1 MADEVT
7 QQSSGD
13 LSGKSFGQY
22 DILDQL
28 GQGGMATVYRARQRS
43 IGRTVA
49 IKVMPPYFVHEP
61 TFMQRFEREVR
72 VIAELQHP
80 RVLPVY
86 DYGQIEGLPYIVMAY
101 MPGGTLS
108 DRIKQGP
115 LPLEEIVR
123 LVWQIAEGLDH
134 AHRKGV
140 IHRDFKPSNVL
151 LDEHGNAYLADF
163 GIAKI
168 SEATVQLTGSGIVG
182 TPAYMAP
189 EMATGDVVTPA
200 VDIYALGITLFQML
214 TGKLPFRGETPLSV
228 MMAHASEPVPNVR
241 DLRPDLPEG
250 VAHVVMR
257 ALAKNPADRYPTAG
271 ELASDLEKA
280 ARGQAVA
287 KPPTAR
293 PITPT
298 LTPMEAASTPSP
310 APPPAPVWQPAP
322 ERPLAP
328 SVPPAPLPGREKGG
342 GCRWGLATG
351 IGAAVVLLLI
361 ICGGAFILLGGMAML
376 TGTTPA
382 PLPPNI
388 PPTDTPLLS
397 SPFPVASPTVPSA
410 GGPAEGYAD
419 LLLQNQSQRAVCYV
433 QISLSG
439 SDTWGEDWL
448 GEDQVIN
455 SGTSFLFQGI
465 PGGQYDYRALDCD
478 QNVMSVH
485 YGVQLVGSMS
495 WTVRDPTST
504 LTVINNSS
512 YEICSL
518 YASAVE
524 DTVWGV
530 NLFAEG
536 TVLGSGQRQTVS
548 IAPGTYDLRAEGC
561 DETSYWEQ
569 RDVVIETAFEWT
581 LTD

>member
-1 MADEVT
+1 MADEIT
-7 QQSSGD
+7 QQTSGD

-28 GQGGMATVYRARQRS
+28 GQGGMATVYRAHQRS

-49 IKVMPPYFVHEP
+49 IKVMPPYFVHES

-101 MPGGTLS
+101 MPGGTLA
-108 DRIKQGP
+108 DRVKQGP

-123 LVWQIAEGLDH
+123 LVRQIAEGLDH

-168 SEATVQLTGSGIVG
+168 SEATVQLTGSGVVG

-214 TGKLPFRGETPLSV
+214 TGRLPFRGETPLSV
-228 MMAHASEPVPNVR
+228 MMAHASEPVPDVR
-241 DLRPDLPEG
+241 ELRPDLPAG
-250 VAHVVMR
+250 VSHVVMR

-271 ELASDLEKA
+271 EMASDLEKA
-280 ARGQAVA
+280 AQGQAVA
-287 KPPTAR
+287 EPPTAR
-293 PITPT
+293 PISPT
-298 LTPMEAASTPSP
+298 LRPMEAAPTPPS
-310 APPPAPVWQPAP
+310 APPTAPVWQPVP
-322 ERPLAP
+322 ERPTVP
-328 SVPPAPLPGREKGG
+328 SAPPAPLPSEEKRG
-342 GCRWGLATG
+342 GCRWGLAAT
-351 IGAAVVLLLI
+351 IGAVVVLLMV
-361 ICGGAFILLGGMAML
+361 CGGGFILLGGMAML
-376 TGTTPA
+376 SSATP
-382 PLPPNI
+382 I
-388 PPTDTPLLS
+388 PPTDTPLPPLP
-397 SPFPVASPTVPSA
+397 SPAASPTVPSA

-419 LLLQNQSQRAVCYV
+419 LLLRNESQKAVCYV
-433 QISLSG
+433 QISLSD

-448 GEDQVIN
+448 GEDQVIAN
-455 SGTSFLFQGI
+455 GGSFLFQGI
-465 PGGQYDYRALDCD
+465 PAGKYDYRALDCD
-478 QNVMSVH
+478 QSVMSVH
-485 YGVQLVGSMS
+485 YGVQLAGSMS

-504 LTVINNSS
+504 LTVINSSS
-512 YEICSL
+512 YQVCGL

-536 TVLGSGQRQTVS
+536 RVLENGQQQTVS
-548 IAPGTYDLRAEGC
+548 VAPGTYDLRAEGC
-561 DETSYWEQ
+561 DGTSYWELQ
-569 RDVVIETAFEWT
+569 EVVIETAFEWT